1 MDSKESS
8 SATATTAAV
17 TAPFPSLDELRRRY
31 ASDKLYHAIVDLY
44 RNVSWEPEPFCFY
57 MAVYDL
63 ITYAE
68 DGANKAGLLTLYDE
82 RELEFLVNRGVKLM

>member
-1 MDSKESS
+1 MDKKES
-8 SATATTAAV
+8 ATLR
-17 TAPFPSLDELRRRY
+17 APEELLRRY
-31 ASDKLYHAIVDLY
+31 ATDPLYKAVVDLY

-68 DGANKAGLLTLYDE
+68 GGANPAGLLTLYDE
-82 RELEFLVNRGVKLM
+82 RELEFLVNRGVKMM

>member
-8 SATATTAAV
+8 SATT
-17 TAPFPSLDELRRRY
+17 TAPFPPLDELRRRY
-31 ASDKLYHAIVDLY
+31 ASDNLYHAVVDLY